1 MYILNIKNIE
11 RIKNLVLPLLKK
23 YLNNEYENH
32 KNLLRRAISYVDKLL
47 YSQEV
52 TNF

>member
-1 MYILNIKNIE
+1 MILNIKDIE

-32 KNLLRRAISYVDKLL
+32 KNLLREAFSYADKFL

-52 TNF
+52 INF